1 MKLRSRLPDDNHM
14 GGALIIDYI
23 HGRYEKLMTD
33 TVKKLTTSL

>member
-14 GGALIIDYI
+14 RRPLIIGYI
-23 HGRYEKLMTD
+23 HGRYEKLMID